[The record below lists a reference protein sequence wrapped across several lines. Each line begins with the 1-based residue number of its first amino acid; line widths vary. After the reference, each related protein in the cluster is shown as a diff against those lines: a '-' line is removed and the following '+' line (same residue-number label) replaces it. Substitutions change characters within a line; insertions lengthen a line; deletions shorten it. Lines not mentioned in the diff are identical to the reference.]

1 MTGRRPYADAVV
13 AGGLVG
19 LLAEAMVLRLN
30 PEVTQTPTAVLLGAP
45 LWLSWGAV
53 AAGVPLA
60 FLTAVALRLR
70 PRSGRQ
76 RDHWWLPQLAAAS
89 FLLAAVLGR
98 VNANLHP
105 EFLSASGHRILWQD
119 AVAWVAG
126 AVLVLALGSGV
137 RRLGSPRWARVALA
151 AAVLAAPVLRLLWQP
166 TPPLQSLEVRAEPIG
181 LPSRPLLVVGLEGFD
196 TRVLLG
202 HAGGDRYGSLSG
214 LQHRGAWG
222 QFRPDRPFLRDS
234 IWTSVATGTEPG
246 RHGVKGRRAWR
257 LAPLFAEPLR
267 LLPWTPQGSRLIL
280 PWWMAERVPLPPATL
295 PPLWE
300 RIAASG
306 VPTTVVGWPGA
317 WPGSATVT
325 EPSDGAVEVE
335 PDLAASLATVLDVF
349 DDRRPAIEAAIAD
362 DRRSVELARDRL
374 RSGAG
379 QVWVHLGSLA
389 ETRRWLEPRRPSDA
403 REREVVD
410 LVVELVDGWLD
421 TLQQAASDDTLVVI
435 ASPYGLAPPGPWER
449 ITRLLGLGDEW
460 RASAEDCPDGLL
472 LLAGEGIRPGTRFG
486 VAAMQDLAPTV
497 CYLLDLPVA
506 QYMQGRVLLDAIDPA
521 YLDTHPL
528 RVVD

>member
-1 MTGRRPYADAVV
+1 MTGRRPYADAIV

-19 LLAEAMVLRLN
+19 LLAEVMVLRLN
-30 PEVTQTPTAVLLGAP
+30 PEVTQTPTSVLLGVP

-53 AAGVPLA
+53 AAGLPLA
-60 FLTAVALRLR
+60 LLAAVLLRLR
-70 PRSGRQ
+70 PRRRRG

-126 AVLVLALGSGV
+126 SVLVLALGAGV
-137 RRLGSPRWARVALA
+137 RRLGAPRWARAALA
-151 AAVLAAPVLRLLWQP
+151 VAVLAAPVLRVLWQP
-166 TPPLQSLEVRAEPIG
+166 TPPLQSLQVRAEPLG
-181 LPSRPLLVVGLEGFD
+181 QPSRPLLVVGLEGFD

-202 HAGGDRYGSLSG
+202 HAAGDRYENLSSLRD
-214 LQHRGAWG
+214 QGAWG
-222 QFRPDRPFLRDS
+222 RFRPDRPFLRDS
-234 IWTSVATGTEPG
+234 LWTSVATGTEPG

-280 PWWMAERVPLPPATL
+280 PWWMAQRVPLPPATL
-295 PPLWE
+295 PPLWQ

-306 VPTTVVGWPGA
+306 VPTAVLGWPGS
-317 WPGSATVT
+317 WPEPPIVT
-325 EPSDGAVEVE
+325 EPVEE
-335 PDLAASLATVLDVF
+335 PLEIQPDLARSIQTALGHF
-349 DDRRPAIEAAIAD
+349 DDHRTAIETAIDA
-362 DRRSVELARDRL
+362 DRRAVELARHHL
-374 RSGAG
+374 ASGAT
-379 QVWVHLGSLA
+379 QVWIHLGSLA
-389 ETRRWLEPRRPSDA
+389 EARRWLEPRRPSDA

-410 LVVELVDGWLD
+410 LLVELVDSWLG
-421 TLQQAASDDTLVVI
+421 TLRQAASPDTLIVI
-435 ASPYGLAPPGPWER
+435 ASPYGLAPPGPWEQ

-472 LLAGEGIRPGTRFG
+472 LLAGEGVRPGTQFG
-486 VAAMQDLAPTV
+486 VASMQDLAPTA

-506 QYMQGRVLLDAIDPA
+506 QYMQGRVLLEAIDPA